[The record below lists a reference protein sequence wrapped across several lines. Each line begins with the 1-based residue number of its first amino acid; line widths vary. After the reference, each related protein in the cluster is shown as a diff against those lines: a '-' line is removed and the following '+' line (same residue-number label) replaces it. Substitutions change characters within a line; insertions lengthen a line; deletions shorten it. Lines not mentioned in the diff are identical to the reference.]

1 MLHHAAKSRLT
12 TAPGRA
18 PARWYRAAARATSR
32 LRTIRGRILIAFL
45 IMSLIT
51 AALGGYAARGISR
64 AGVLVARTFD
74 ESLMSINYAR
84 AAPAAF
90 AMMRAASARRW
101 ITSAPHRRQQLDQEV
116 ETLERALSD
125 DLAIATDRSQSI
137 RARKAATSVH
147 QAVAAW
153 TEGRERM
160 LAGSAPDAGWDELDR
175 HAAIVDQQ
183 IDLLINYTAGDAF
196 TYRQR
201 ARAAVAE
208 DTKLN
213 LFGTGLAVL

>member
-1 MLHHAAKSRLT
+1 MLEATNRSEMQVMLNRSATPRPT
-12 TAPGRA
+12 TAPEAA
-18 PARWYRAAARATSR
+18 PRRWYRAAARATSR

-84 AAPAAF
+84 AASADF
-90 AMMRAASARRW
+90 AMMQAAFARRW
-101 ITSAPHRRQQLDQEV
+101 IASDPHRRQQLDQEV

-153 TEGRERM
+153 TEGRARM

-175 HAAIVDQQ
+175 HAAIV
-183 IDLLINYTAGDAF
+183 
-196 TYRQR
+196 
-201 ARAAVAE
+201 
-208 DTKLN
+208 
-213 LFGTGLAVL
+213 